1 LEIILK
7 KITMEKSRRKFEEY
21 QSENNNPDE
30 RYNLAYKRV
39 KRIKGFYVHALV
51 YVLVNAFL
59 IISSFDKS
67 SFGTEN
73 FFKWETFSTALF
85 WGIGLTAHGLSVFG
99 RNLFF
104 GANWEERKIQELMEK
119 EKSEKWE

>member
-1 LEIILK
+1 MTSSK
-7 KITMEKSRRKFEEY
+7 RRIDVY
-21 QSENNNPDE
+21 QPENLNPDE

-51 YVLVNAFL
+51 YVLVNLF
-59 IISSFDKS
+59 IILSSYNKISFDS
-67 SFGTEN
+67 AD
-73 FFKWETFSTALF
+73 FFRWETFSTAFL

-99 RNLFF
+99 RNIFF
-104 GANWEERKIQELMEK
+104 GQNWEEKKIKELMEK